1 LANKDLNLLIK
12 IFILI
17 DFGQEVSRVRRD
29 RNDHARKRTNQSLN
43 RKDQTKRTDKPYR

>member
-17 DFGQEVSRVRRD
+17 DFGQED
-29 RNDHARKRTNQSLN
+29 FYADFHELRNKKQ
-43 RKDQTKRTDKPYR
+43 